1 MLYKLGYN
9 SNGDPPFF
17 LNAEEKKVLMQQ
29 YNEVPFPSG
38 EQSTATTSTTT
49 NTTSAPTE
57 PTEPH
62 FFFLDD
68 AAINI

>member
-1 MLYKLGYN
+1 
-9 SNGDPPFF
+9 
-17 LNAEEKKVLMQQ
+17 MQQ

-38 EQSTATTSTTT
+38 EQLTATTSTTT
-49 NTTSAPTE
+49 NTTSAPTD

-62 FFFLDD
+62 FVFLDD